1 MRMLDESTSSQTDAD
16 TPVTL
21 ADQQNINAFSRL
33 NSRIDEIHDE
43 LEQLAKQKEDL
54 EEVETEMELID
65 DDETVMYKLDST
77 FLHLPASEVLALLQT
92 SLDKVRT
99 EVDRLE
105 QEKQKCDEGMEA
117 LKKELYAK
125 FGNSINLERGD

>member
-1 MRMLDESTSSQTDAD
+1 LAANPLNLFLVLVLVYLVLSLLPSTPPPPPPPPLPSA
-16 TPVTL
+16 L
-21 ADQQNINAFSRL
+21 R
-33 NSRIDEIHDE
+33 R
-43 LEQLAKQKEDL
+43 
-54 EEVETEMELID
+54 
-65 DDETVMYKLDST
+65 YKLDST

-105 QEKQKCDEGMEA
+105 EEKQKCDEGMEG